1 MSSKKKI
8 RFIINPISGIG
19 KQKILESI
27 IPEQID
33 ATKIDYDI
41 TYTEYAK
48 HACELAKEAK
58 EKNYDIVAI
67 AGGDGSVNEAGS
79 ALVHSNTSLAIIPTG
94 SGNGLARHLKIPLNL
109 KKSISLLNEYEIK
122 KIDTG
127 IVNEFRF
134 MGVAGVGFD
143 AHIAQVFDKFG
154 KRGFSSYA
162 KLVLREYKNYQP
174 AEYSLL
180 LNNREIHKKALMI
193 TIANSSQFG
202 NGAKMAPKTVID
214 DGKFTVVITSKYSLY
229 RLPGVLFKLMTGLI
243 KSSKNTQLEDAE
255 TLTIKDFEGWLHLD
269 GEPRFIPNTTL
280 QFGLE
285 SKSLQVIIPK
295 R

>member
-1 MSSKKKI
+1 MSGKKKI
-8 RFIINPISGIG
+8 RFIINPVSGIG

-27 IPEQID
+27 IPKQID
-33 ATKIDYDI
+33 TSKIDYDI
-41 TYTEYAK
+41 TYTQFAK
-48 HACELAKEAK
+48 HAFELAKDAK
-58 EKNYDIVAI
+58 DLNYDIVAV

-79 ALVHSNTSLAIIPTG
+79 ALVNSKTSLAIIPTG

-109 KKSISLLNEYEIK
+109 GRSIALLNDFEIK

-127 IVNEFRF
+127 TVNEFRF

-143 AHIAQVFDKFG
+143 AHIAHVFDKFG
-154 KRGFSSYA
+154 KRGFRTYA
-162 KLVLREYKNYQP
+162 KLVLREYRNYRSN
-174 AEYSLL
+174 EYSLL
-180 LNNREIHKKALMI
+180 LNDQERTQNALMI

-214 DGKFTVVITSKYSLY
+214 DGKFTVVITKKHPLY
-229 RLPGVLFKLMTGLI
+229 RLPGVLIKLMTGRV
-243 KSSKNTQLEDAE
+243 KNSKNIQLEDAE
-255 TLTIKDFEGWLHLD
+255 SLTINDFEGWLHLD

-280 QFGLE
+280 HFGLE

-295 R
+295 N